1 MTHKKAM
8 TNKKAAEAA
17 PALPRQPGAGTQQA
31 QQAQQ
36 VSPADLPRNPQ
47 ATIALI
53 DVDNI
58 VIGRDGRIDA
68 VRAHAALA
76 EVYVQLGNAELS
88 LAVVSEPTRVA
99 LGSDVCFRFTGW
111 TWRAAEIGKDAADH
125 QLCDFALT
133 VLEQRMGARVA
144 IASGDHIFAAL
155 ADVTDIEVVV
165 PRGHHGVAQAL
176 RPYLRVRRPA
186 DRRQFE
192 LAT

>member
-8 TNKKAAEAA
+8 TNKKAAQAA
-17 PALPRQPGAGTQQA
+17 PALPRQSGAGTQRA

-36 VSPADLPRNPQ
+36 VSPADLPRTPR

-165 PRGHHGVAQAL
+165 PRGHHGVARAL